1 MISDPVLLA
10 YLDESLA
17 NEKMVEVELAIRNE
31 PQLRQRL
38 TQLIAQRDVGVH
50 SIGDIWR
57 RHRLSCPSR
66 EALGSFLLGAMLD
79 QNAQYIQFHIETLGC
94 RYCQANLED
103 LKAKAKAAEESAAD
117 TRAAE
122 AVARRRKIFQ
132 SSVGRIQS
140 NPRSS

>member
-79 QNAQYIQFHIETLGC
+79 QNAQYLQFHIETLGC

>member
-132 SSVGRIQS
+132 SSV
-140 NPRSS
+140 

>member
-140 NPRSS
+140 NPRPS